1 MRGPLYM
8 GARGR
13 RPGSPERLCKIAVD
27 LKRYLDQDIDPHD
40 FSSDY
45 FLEQWNEAYPDLAV
59 DPDSGEPPESKL
71 FAEWVRDTVV
81 PELMRHDP
89 TSLPGYVYF
98 DGPRLLPKGSWLVH
112 FSRERFDVFEYGTTF
127 ENLALSTWNRTKDEV
142 SCARNR
148 YPDASLYE
156 IVWGFAFDAGSRD
169 VSSGTGAKKYGSNV
183 VLFQTDCAVLAHHSG
198 DEEYQ
203 AIFPLCSEYNRHS
216 GSYSSGTFYFE
227 GKNGEERDFDDID
240 DAVEAA
246 RSGRLR

>member
-1 MRGPLYM
+1 MYGPLHM
-8 GARGR
+8 GARIR

-27 LKRYLDQDIDPHD
+27 LKGYLDQDIDPYD

-59 DPDSGEPPESKL
+59 DPEGGAPPESKL

-89 TSLPGYVYF
+89 VSLPGYVHF
-98 DGPRLLPKGSWLVH
+98 DSPRLLPKGSWLVH

-127 ENLALSTWNRTKDEV
+127 ENLALSTWNRTKVEV
-142 SCARNR
+142 SCDRNR

-156 IVWGFAFDAGSRD
+156 IVWGFAFQANARD
-169 VSSGTGAKKYGSNV
+169 VSSGVGAKKYGSNV
-183 VLFQTDCAVLAHHSG
+183 VLFQTDCAVVAYHSG
-198 DEEYQ
+198 DDEYQ

-216 GSYSSGTFYFE
+216 GNYSSGTFYFE
-227 GKNGEERDFDDID
+227 DKHGEERDFEDID
-240 DAVEAA
+240 DVIAA
-246 RSGRLR
+246 IKSGEL